1 MNKNS
6 ILLLLLFLFS
16 WFQSTQAQTRFDC
29 QSTRFT
35 SLSRT
40 RILQNE
46 KILCDTVYLYT
57 KAGQNQILNN
67 KLRIAISQNQ
77 LDSMSGSFDLLEQT
91 HRDIEN
97 RMQEHTENMTNII
110 KEKNGQIAKL
120 QTNAADSQKVA
131 DKAISKGK
139 KLRNW
144 LMASGAANVAL
155 NILLIL

>member
-1 MNKNS
+1 MNKS
-6 ILLLLLFLFS
+6 AILPVLLFLFS
-16 WFQSTQAQTRFDC
+16 WFQSTQAQTRFNC
-29 QSTRFT
+29 QSTLFT
-35 SLSRT
+35 SLSWN

-67 KLRIAISQNQ
+67 NLRIAISQNQ
-77 LDSMSGSFDLLEQT
+77 LDSISGSFDRMEQT

-97 RMQEHTENMTNII
+97 RMHEHTENMTNII

-131 DKAISKGK
+131 DKAIRKG
-139 KLRNW
+139 
-144 LMASGAANVAL
+144 
-155 NILLIL
+155 

>member
-1 MNKNS
+1 M
-6 ILLLLLFLFS
+6 
-16 WFQSTQAQTRFDC
+16 
-29 QSTRFT
+29 
-35 SLSRT
+35 
-40 RILQNE
+40 
-46 KILCDTVYLYT
+46 YLYT

-97 RMQEHTENMTNII
+97 RMQEHTENMTGII

-155 NILLIL
+155 IILLIL